1 MWEGEG
7 VVAAVSDSMNQQ
19 HGGALKG
26 WYVFFKCWLLAEVN
40 ADCCSFSPQGPMT
53 CVGLAFTLS

>member
-1 MWEGEG
+1 M
-7 VVAAVSDSMNQQ
+7 AAVSDSMNQQ

-26 WYVFFKCWLLAEVN
+26 WYVFFKCWLLAEVD

-53 CVGLAFTLS
+53 CVGLAFTRS